1 MRAFRRG
8 ALAFVAGVALA
19 APAAAQQ
26 SGNSDGLVRS
36 QFSMTIARSV
46 TVGFLPTLGADEPA
60 HRELL
65 MGSSREARV
74 RVGKFRA
81 SPRFRMGA
89 LAVDAPSPPSSQTDN
104 VLGPFED
111 RGGHPQSFELWLA
124 RYGTSWALEAS
135 RPSDDG
141 TAPSNVVW
149 EVPLTRASVTTASPT
164 LSAAVVPTADT
175 AGLLSLRW
183 GDYRWTARFT
193 FADPPVDPAAAAAAE
208 RPGLTNPEGN
218 FLDLVDEV
226 VSTIARTWRLGERN
240 ESAIVLPDA
249 AASRVAALYWKDQ
262 HVGHPDFAAI
272 ASVAEGQVLRLTEA
286 AVLRLRTML
295 PLQFGGV
302 EIDTENLTPG
312 FPGSYG
318 LWLKR
323 VGSGWRLVF
332 NNEPDVWGTQHN
344 PDFDAAEIDVA
355 YSTAGES
362 TRPLGVTL
370 VPTGARSGRL
380 VIHWGPHEWS
390 TDFTI
395 RSRPNQPEVPLG

>member
-1 MRAFRRG
+1 MRAFRRW
-8 ALAFVAGVALA
+8 ALALVVGVGLA

-26 SGNSDGLVRS
+26 PGSSDGLVHS
-36 QFSMTIARSV
+36 QFTMTIARSV
-46 TVGFLPTLGADEPA
+46 TVAFPPGLGADEAA

-65 MGSSREARV
+65 TDNSREARV
-74 RVGKFRA
+74 RIGELWA
-81 SPRFRMGA
+81 SPRFRMGGLDVTAPGAANTPTGSA
-89 LAVDAPSPPSSQTDN
+89 LVAYFDD
-104 VLGPFED
+104 G
-111 RGGHPQSFELWLA
+111 RGGPQRFELWLA
-124 RYGTSWALEAS
+124 RDGASWALEAR
-135 RPSDDG
+135 RPADDG
-141 TAPSNVVW
+141 PAPTSGAW
-149 EVPLTRASVTTASPT
+149 DIPLTTATTATAAPT
-164 LSAAVVPTADT
+164 LSAAVVPTADA
-175 AGLLSLRW
+175 AGLVSLRW
-183 GDYRWTARFT
+183 GEYRWTARFT
-193 FADPPVDPAAAAAAE
+193 FADPPADPAATAAE
-208 RPGLTNPEGN
+208 QPARTNTDGTFLGLDDDT
-218 FLDLVDEV
+218 
-226 VSTIARTWRLGERN
+226 SSIARTWTLAERN

-249 AASRVAALYWKDQ
+249 ASSSVAALYWKDQ
-262 HVGHPDFAAI
+262 DVEHPDYAAI

-302 EIDTENLTPG
+302 EIVTGNLTPG

-370 VPTGARSGRL
+370 VPTGVRSGQL

-390 TDFTI
+390 ADFTI
-395 RSRPNQPEVPLG
+395 AG

>member
-8 ALAFVAGVALA
+8 VLALVAGVGLA

-26 SGNSDGLVRS
+26 PGSSDGLVHS
-36 QFSMTIARSV
+36 QFTMTIARSV
-46 TVGFLPTLGADEPA
+46 AVAFPPALGADEAA

-65 MGSSREARV
+65 MGNSREARV
-74 RVGKFRA
+74 RIGELWA
-81 SPRFRMGA
+81 SPRFRMGGLEVTA
-89 LAVDAPSPPSSQTDN
+89 LGAANTPTGSALVAFFDD
-104 VLGPFED
+104 G
-111 RGGHPQSFELWLA
+111 RGGPQRFELWLA
-124 RYGTSWALEAS
+124 RDGASWALEAG

-141 TAPSNVVW
+141 TALANGVW
-149 EVPLTRASVTTASPT
+149 EIPLTSATVATASPT

-175 AGLLSLRW
+175 AGLVSLRW
-183 GDYRWTARFT
+183 GEYRWTARFT
-193 FADPPVDPAAAAAAE
+193 FADPPADPAATAAAQPA
-208 RPGLTNPEGN
+208 RTNTDGTFLGLDDDT
-218 FLDLVDEV
+218 
-226 VSTIARTWRLGERN
+226 SSIARTWTLAERN

-249 AASRVAALYWKDQ
+249 ASSRVAVLYWKDQ
-262 HVGHPDFAAI
+262 SVDHPDFAAL
-272 ASVAEGQVLRLTEA
+272 ASVAAGQVVRLTEA

-302 EIDTENLTPG
+302 EIVTGNLTPG

-332 NNEPDVWGTQHN
+332 NDEPDVWGTQHN

-370 VPTGARSGRL
+370 VPTGARSGQL
-380 VIHWGPHEWS
+380 VIHWGPHQWS
-390 TDFTI
+390 ADFTI
-395 RSRPNQPEVPLG
+395 AG